1 MPEGP
6 EVQRYAD
13 LIGQALTNRPLTS
26 VMARTQQA
34 KAWLLEHPQVLVGA
48 VVRRVHARGKNL
60 LIRFDDDLFY
70 YSHLMMWGRWQLLD
84 NNGDE
89 PLDKRERARLST
101 STQHAILLSAPIFQ
115 IHRGPLELIPTLA
128 SLGPD
133 ILPDEERFDEEEF
146 ERRLTLPQNR
156 EREIGAILLD
166 QDVVAGIGNY
176 LRAEILFECRIDP
189 WKRVHELSENEL
201 SCLLSTTPR
210 VSRLAYESGGATAPE
225 DERAR
230 MQRDASLV
238 YSPSEWGMRHWVF
251 RRTNLPCLR
260 CGQTIRQARQTTRI
274 FEQGDEKSRIIY
286 FCPRC
291 QRTSVA
297 LKPIKKKAAKATQA
311 TDELLEAAEHG
322 RDAEVN

>member
-13 LIGQALTNRPLTS
+13 ILASALINRPLIS

-34 KAWLLEHPQVLVGA
+34 RAWLADNPQVLVGA

-60 LIRFDDDLFY
+60 LIRFDGNLFC

-89 PLDKRERARLST
+89 PIDKRERARLST
-101 STQHAILLSAPIFQ
+101 AAQHAILLSAPIFQ
-115 IHRGPLELIPTLA
+115 IQRGPIEIIPTLA

-133 ILPDEERFDEEEF
+133 ILPDPGQPFDAPEF
-146 ERRLTLPQNR
+146 ERRLFLSENR

-166 QDVVAGIGNY
+166 QDVLAGIGNY

-189 WKRVHELSENEL
+189 WKRVAQLDEGELK
-201 SCLLSTTPR
+201 CLMGEIP
-210 VSRLAYESGGATAPE
+210 RLARMALDTGGATAP
-225 DERAR
+225 DEERER
-230 MQRDASLV
+230 MKRDASLV
-238 YSPSEWGMRHWVF
+238 YSPSEWGMRHWIF

-260 CGQTIRQARQTTRI
+260 CGSTIRQARQTTRV
-274 FEQGDEKSRIIY
+274 FEDGDDKSRVMY
-286 FCPRC
+286 FCPVC
-291 QRTSVA
+291 QKTTIA
-297 LKPIKKKAAKATQA
+297 LKPLKAKKKIVADGAAGQA
-311 TDELLEAAEHG
+311 
-322 RDAEVN
+322 